1 MEKDNQFGTGDGFVT
16 FRPTNYSVKENQ
28 IANAKYRIHH
38 MPEEYQDFIGFW
50 KEKLEKLEA
59 MDEPE
64 KVSLT
69 VMQAAPV

>member
-1 MEKDNQFGTGDGFVT
+1 
-16 FRPTNYSVKENQ
+16 
-28 IANAKYRIHH
+28 

-59 MDEPE
+59 MEEPE